1 MKPFFQHLKPASAES
16 PDSADVGRYQHLLD
30 LDRRLTLQTGV
41 QELVEDADGQLFLVP
56 VALPGQELEA
66 YDNIT
71 PQGLLPGRSMS
82 PTQLMTGTRRL
93 LSFIEASEGGTGIVT
108 MKRGTVTK
116 PTVTV
121 LNAFPLGPAMREP
134 WAVAHVEGERW
145 HVNGGLVRWP
155 TVTGF
160 QEVEGD
166 APTPIVFYQE
176 SYVPPIEVSIRE
188 GWIFVTAGITINDE
202 TRGYD
207 LSIGGV
213 QASSSWSHSLPT
225 REAVPDSGAD
235 RWQSGTMI
243 LPLAYVSAP
252 GVESAGP
259 IIRQTRSNVNIVF
272 TTILKSENLPRW
284 T

>member
-1 MKPFFQHLKPASAES
+1 MTPFFQHLKPASAES
-16 PDSADVGRYQHLLD
+16 PDSADVGLYQHLLD
-30 LDRRLTLQTGV
+30 LDRRLNLQTGV

-66 YDNIT
+66 YDRIT
-71 PQGLLPGRSMS
+71 PQGLLPGRAMS
-82 PTQLMTGTRRL
+82 STQLMTGTRRL
-93 LSFIEASEGGTGIVT
+93 LSSIEASEGGTGIVT
-108 MKRGTVTK
+108 MTRGTVTK

-134 WAVAHVEGERW
+134 WAVAHVEGTRW

-155 TVTGF
+155 TITGY

-166 APTPIVFYQE
+166 LPIPIVVYQE
-176 SYVPPIEVSIRE
+176 QSVPPIEVSIRE
-188 GWIFVTAGITINDE
+188 GWIFVTVGITINDE
-202 TRGYD
+202 TRSYD
-207 LSIGGV
+207 LNIGGV
-213 QASSSWSHSLPT
+213 QASTDWAHTPPT
-225 REAVPDSGAD
+225 REAVPDGKD

-259 IIRQTRSNVNIVF
+259 IIRQTRGNTTIVF
-272 TTILKSENLPRW
+272 TDILKSVNLPRW